1 MAKTIILEYNI
12 FEVLKYVQS
21 FSEGLAAIQTFKMK
35 ILFMT
40 THYCLVFFME
50 FSVYYNHISDKRFMS
65 YCYLKIAK
73 EG

>member
-40 THYCLVFFME
+40 THYCLVFFYGV
-50 FSVYYNHISDKRFMS
+50 FGLLQS
-65 YCYLKIAK
+65 YF
-73 EG
+73 G